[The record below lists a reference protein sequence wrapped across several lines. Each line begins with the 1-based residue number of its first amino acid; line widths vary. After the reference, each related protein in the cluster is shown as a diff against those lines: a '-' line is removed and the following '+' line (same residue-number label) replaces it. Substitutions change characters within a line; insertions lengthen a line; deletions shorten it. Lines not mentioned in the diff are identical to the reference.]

1 MTQDMTEMIVTER
14 NTYSKTESAHCHT
27 FAKEMARRR
36 QGVPKVYPSSRQA
49 YEYA

>member
-1 MTQDMTEMIVTER
+1 MTQDMTEMIITER
-14 NTYSKTESAHCHT
+14 NTYRKTESARCHT
-27 FAKEMARRR
+27 VDKEMATCT